1 MDQFV
6 SYVMGTGADRAELL
20 RLLREKHKEYE
31 TPAEE
36 LQRADRASS
45 TESLPVKQESED
57 HLHPLFRENMAD
69 RFQEPDLHMQLQ
81 NHNINLPS
89 MDDAHVKELK
99 SQVAKEY
106 ETLARQFAAAR
117 IANIDQL
124 VEKIDDAIS
133 STKEDFVY
141 LQRQMGALN
150 ADGFEKRPVV
160 ESPACDPDLFY
171 NYFATSYA
179 DKMKLLSQ
187 IAALTA
193 YRLEAIDRETDTS
206 IDIVHSQYRT
216 ALLENRE
223 ALQQQIQAHIDELN
237 AGHPAQTGESS
248 GACAVPENELK
259 SRKKRSSS
267 LINLADIAQVYGD
280 DKS

>member
-20 RLLREKHKEYE
+20 RLLCEKHKEYE

-36 LQRADRASS
+36 RPGSDRVSS
-45 TESLPVKQESED
+45 AELLPVKQESED

-69 RFQEPDLHMQLQ
+69 RFQEPDLHTQLQ
-81 NHNINLPS
+81 NHNIDLPS

-124 VEKIDDAIS
+124 VDKIDDAIS

-141 LQRQMGALN
+141 LQRQMSVLD
-150 ADGFEKRPVV
+150 ADGFASRPVV
-160 ESPACDPDLFY
+160 ESPASDPDLFY

-179 DKMKLLSQ
+179 DKMQLLGQ

-193 YRLEAIDRETDTS
+193 HRLETIDRETDANVA
-206 IDIVHSQYRT
+206 IVNGQYRA
-216 ALLENRE
+216 ALVENRE
-223 ALQQQIQAHIDELN
+223 ALQQQIHAKIDELN
-237 AGHPAQTGESS
+237 AEYPAQTGEPA
-248 GACAVPENELK
+248 GAGAAPENELK
-259 SRKKRSSS
+259 SRKKRSNS

-280 DKS
+280 DKP